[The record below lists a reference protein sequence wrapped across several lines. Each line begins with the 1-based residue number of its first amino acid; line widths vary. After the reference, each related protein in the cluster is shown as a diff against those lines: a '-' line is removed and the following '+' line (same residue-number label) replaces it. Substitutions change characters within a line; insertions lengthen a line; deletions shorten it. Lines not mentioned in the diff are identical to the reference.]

1 MLLLLVLMSTTLT
14 MQAQT
19 IRDQDLVSLKNGY
32 QVLGYIVEQRPGKA
46 IKVFRPLENDTVEIA
61 MADVS
66 KLNKIWVQP
75 FSTLNVTSKDTII
88 PGRFNNKKHV
98 FSVGYVMQWRDIE
111 RRERRGISLSWQ
123 RNRSNRHLIG
133 LQAQLFGRQ
142 NTMPRYY
149 GFDENNSRHEFIQY
163 QFYFSN
169 QFRLGRK
176 VQNRRF
182 STLLSINAGYAAER
196 SISYYN
202 QEKTVGSVHF
212 ERAKSG
218 FVLQTGVQI
227 RINPDNQSG
236 FILEPGYTYLPQMI
250 YQYSGEKDQIG
261 SVYLGF
267 RHQVNH
273 LFTLKM
279 SYFF

>member
-1 MLLLLVLMSTTLT
+1 
-14 MQAQT
+14 
-19 IRDQDLVSLKNGY
+19 
-32 QVLGYIVEQRPGKA
+32 
-46 IKVFRPLENDTVEIA
+46 
-61 MADVS
+61 
-66 KLNKIWVQP
+66 
-75 FSTLNVTSKDTII
+75 
-88 PGRFNNKKHV
+88 
-98 FSVGYVMQWRDIE
+98 
-111 RRERRGISLSWQ
+111 
-123 RNRSNRHLIG
+123 
-133 LQAQLFGRQ
+133 
-142 NTMPRYY
+142 MP
-149 GFDENNSRHEFIQY
+149 
-163 QFYFSN
+163 
-169 QFRLGRK
+169 
-176 VQNRRF
+176 V
-182 STLLSINAGYAAER
+182 YAAER

-250 YQYSGEKDQIG
+250 YQYSGDKDQTG